1 MPYIMTFSIATLI
14 AVAVAC
20 GGQNRDVAQSGVGKT
35 AAVNAQPLLPRAPEP
50 VLTELTADEK
60 RFYREMAKKAL
71 AYLNAQ
77 YQSASGL
84 VSATPDWHYTTMW
97 DIGGQI
103 LGYYSARQLGI
114 LTDAEYQRRMSKTLD
129 MLEKM
134 PLYNKVVFSRLYST
148 KDATISNT
156 VGPGWTATDLGRF
169 LIALKIL
176 AARDPKF
183 AAQAERIA
191 RRNDF
196 RLIVKDGYLYGE
208 EEGRDGKQST
218 YQEGRIGYEQYV
230 AAGFGLW
237 GANVGNALAFR
248 KNARPVQVMGVTLLA
263 DSRGQD
269 RLLSEPFILQGI
281 ELGLAADMRDFA
293 NSVLEVQKARF
304 KSTGQ
309 ITMASED
316 AVAQPPSYFYYYC
329 VYCNGKPFVID
340 LAAPG
345 QDLDSPR
352 WVSTK
357 ATFGWHALIPSDY
370 TQKAIDYVRPAFD
383 PKRGWASG
391 VFEGSRASTK
401 TYDVNTAAVL
411 LEIALYQLRG
421 RRPLIEAAS
430 IR

>member
-1 MPYIMTFSIATLI
+1 
-14 AVAVAC
+14 
-20 GGQNRDVAQSGVGKT
+20 
-35 AAVNAQPLLPRAPEP
+35 
-50 VLTELTADEK
+50 
-60 RFYREMAKKAL
+60 
-71 AYLNAQ
+71 
-77 YQSASGL
+77 
-84 VSATPDWHYTTMW
+84 MW

-103 LGYYSARQLGI
+103 LGYYAARELGI
-114 LTDAEYQRRMSKTLD
+114 LSQAKYKQRMGKTLD
-129 MLEKM
+129 MLERM
-134 PLYNKVVFSRLYST
+134 PLYNNVVFSRLYST
-148 KDATISNT
+148 KDASISNT

-169 LIALKIL
+169 LVALKIL

-196 RLIVKDGYLYGE
+196 RQIVKDGYLYGE
-208 EEGRDGKQST
+208 EAGKDGKPST

-230 AAGFGLW
+230 ASGFGLW
-237 GANVGNALAFR
+237 GANVTNALAFR
-248 KNARPVQVMGVTLLA
+248 NNARPVVVMGVNVLA

-281 ELGLAADMRDFA
+281 ELGLSAEMRDFA
-293 NSVLEVQKARF
+293 ASVLKLQEARF

-309 ITMASED
+309 MTMATED

-345 QDLDSPR
+345 HDLDSPR

-357 ATFGWHALIPSDY
+357 ATFGWHALMPSEY
-370 TQKAIDYVRPAFD
+370 TQKAIEYVRPAFD
-383 PKRGWASG
+383 AKKGWASG
-391 VFEGSRASTK
+391 VFERSRASTN
-401 TYDVNTAAVL
+401 TFDVNTSAVL

-421 RRPLIEAAS
+421 RKPLIEAATV
-430 IR
+430 RR